1 MSSSPAVTRDDL
13 PRPAHSPDAPLA
25 LLLETLK
32 ARFEG
37 RFSAAQALR
46 EQHGRGESYH
56 TPAIP
61 DAVVFAETTE
71 EVSEIVRLCA
81 EAGVP
86 VIAYGTGT
94 SLEGHLT
101 ALHGG
106 ISIDLSRM
114 TGILR
119 VGAQDLDCTVE
130 AGVTR
135 EQLNAHLRDTG
146 LFFPIDPGA
155 NASLGGMAATRA
167 SGTNAVRYGTMRE
180 NVLSLTVVLPSGE
193 IIRTGSR
200 ARKSSAGYDLTRLFV
215 GSEGTLGIITEVTLR
230 LYGVPETISAA
241 LCSFA
246 SVEQAVDAAIAVVQL
261 GIPVARMELMD
272 RGLIDAVNRY
282 SSLSLKVEDTLAFE
296 FHGSPAAVQEQ
307 VEMVAA
313 IVEENGGRD
322 FAWATTP
329 EERNRLWKAR
339 HSAFYAVVS
348 QRPNAKGWSSDVC
361 VPVSELAGC
370 IVMTRE
376 LLKDC
381 SVPAAILG
389 HVGDGNY
396 HVVFAVDPDSPS
408 EIAEV
413 SAINKAMVQHA
424 ISVGGTSTGEH
435 GVGTGKIG
443 YLRGEHGAAV
453 DLMGVIK
460 AAIDPKGIMNP
471 GKILPQDAY
480 PAAR

>member
-1 MSSSPAVTRDDL
+1 MPSSPALSPQTREQ
-13 PRPAHSPDAPLA
+13 AAPLA
-25 LLLETLK
+25 ALLEWLK
-32 ARFEG
+32 SQFED
-37 RFSAAQALR
+37 RFSASQALR
-46 EQHGRGESYH
+46 EQHGRGESHH
-56 TPAIP
+56 TPSIP
-61 DAVVFAETTE
+61 DAVIFAETTQ
-71 EVSEIVRLCA
+71 EVSDIVRLCA
-81 EAGVP
+81 AAGVP
-86 VIAYGTGT
+86 VIPYGTGT

-106 ISIDLSRM
+106 VSIDLSRM
-114 TGILR
+114 TKILR

-135 EQLNAHLRDTG
+135 EQLNTHLRDTG

-193 IIRTGSR
+193 IIRTGGR

-241 LCSFA
+241 LCSFP
-246 SVEQAVDAAIAVVQL
+246 SVEQAVAAAISVVQL

-282 SSLSLKVEDTLAFE
+282 SSLSLDVEDTLAFE
-296 FHGSPAAVQEQ
+296 FHGSPAAVAEQ

-322 FAWATTP
+322 FAFASTP

-339 HSAFYAVVS
+339 HNAFYAVVS

-370 IVMTRE
+370 ILMTRE
-376 LLKDC
+376 LLTGC

-396 HVVFAVDPDSPS
+396 HVVFAVDPQNK
-408 EIAEV
+408 AELDEV
-413 SAINKAMVQHA
+413 AAINKAMVHHA

-443 YLRGEHGAAV
+443 YLRREHGGGV

-471 GKILPQDAY
+471 GKILPGDAF
-480 PAAR
+480 PSRP